1 MARVVGGYF
10 NFWMSL
16 TTASRRMVC
25 CCSGARVLLLAG
37 FQLVDFTG
45 QVFVS
50 GHKFAQPDK
59 STDDEDVQLYGAF
72 AIQDR

>member
-1 MARVVGGYF
+1 
-10 NFWMSL
+10 
-16 TTASRRMVC
+16 MVC